1 MLEKVLS
8 DLIHNMFV
16 YDYASI
22 AGLMGRNT
30 NRGHWPEFQ
39 IRPDM
44 SSGEVLMVYYMYSK

>member
-8 DLIHNMFV
+8 DLIHKMFV
-16 YDYASI
+16 YDYASL
-22 AGLMGRNT
+22 AGLMGR

-44 SSGEVLMVYYMYSK
+44 LSGEVLMVYYIMYSK